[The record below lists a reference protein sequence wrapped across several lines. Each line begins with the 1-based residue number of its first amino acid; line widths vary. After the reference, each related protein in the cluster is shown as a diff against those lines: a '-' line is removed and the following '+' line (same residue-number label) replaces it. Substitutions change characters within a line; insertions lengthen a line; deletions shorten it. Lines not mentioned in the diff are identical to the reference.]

1 MKQEAHPLRL
11 AKREVQHEARTAAKE
26 GAKGQGFWAHT
37 KARARPSAT
46 PRALYSPCASP
57 CAHAVLTL
65 CSRCA
70 HSVLTM
76 C

>member
-37 KARARPSAT
+37 KARARPSANPACSVLT
-46 PRALYSPCASP
+46 LC
-57 CAHAVLTL
+57 LTL

-70 HSVLTM
+70 HPVLTL